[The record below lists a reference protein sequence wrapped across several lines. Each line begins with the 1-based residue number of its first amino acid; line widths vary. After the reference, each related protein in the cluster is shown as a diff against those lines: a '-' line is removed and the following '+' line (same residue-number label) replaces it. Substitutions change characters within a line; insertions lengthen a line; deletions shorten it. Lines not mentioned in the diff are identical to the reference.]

1 METNITINAIELAS
15 NLAHEK
21 LMQYYEDLQDNR
33 DFEFPNG
40 VKIETEDEINYTEE
54 AQDLFNE
61 FYDEFLTMIEEC
73 KA

>member
-1 METNITINAIELAS
+1 MIENKSVGRPLIYQEETKVVSFRIPKSAIKE
-15 NLAHEK
+15 
-21 LMQYYEDLQDNR
+21 
-33 DFEFPNG
+33 
-40 VKIETEDEINYTEE
+40 VKYTEE

>member
-33 DFEFPNG
+33 DFEFPNKL
-40 VKIETEDEINYTEE
+40 VIETEDKIVYTEE
-54 AQDLFNE
+54 AQDLFNK
-61 FYDEFLTMIEEC
+61 FFDEFLTMIEEC